1 ERATLTARSH
11 AGEAEH
17 ADVIELLPGL
27 DRGNVLAVAAR
38 IRLLL
43 KDDLAAFT
51 TALGPDAFPATLNRH
66 LLAEPHVDVDRR
78 QGAASDLDLSA
89 EAVRRGRDALDLG
102 IALQRVPLQTV
113 AGVALASQERLPG
126 GVRRFHAGVAAGRG
140 TGHAHA
146 VARPRGDGGRGSGRR
161 ARADVD
167 LKRRLRRRN
176 ADSGRHEL
184 QQAQPERR
192 RAGEDE
198 RSLGRRRGDGA
209 RCVIDGHGE
218 ILSVVVQS
226 IETSSVYVPLPA
238 VRVAVHR
245 IAFVRSGSTWT
256 RTGVGAEPAGFP
268 APAMYATSPASVIG

>member
-1 ERATLTARSH
+1 
-11 AGEAEH
+11 
-17 ADVIELLPGL
+17 
-27 DRGNVLAVAAR
+27 
-38 IRLLL
+38 
-43 KDDLAAFT
+43 
-51 TALGPDAFPATLNRH
+51 
-66 LLAEPHVDVDRR
+66 
-78 QGAASDLDLSA
+78 
-89 EAVRRGRDALDLG
+89 RDAVDLG
-102 IALQRVPLQTV
+102 VALQGVPLQAV
-113 AGVALASQERLPG
+113 AGVALTAQERLTR
-126 GVRRFHAGVAAGRG
+126 GVRRLHAGVAASRG
-140 TGHAHA
+140 TCHAHA
-146 VARPRGDGGRGSGRR
+146 VARARGDRRRGAGRR

-167 LKRRLRRRN
+167 LKRRFRGWN
-176 ADSGRHEL
+176 ADGCRHEL
-184 QQAQPERR
+184 QQAQPQRR

-268 APAMYATSPASVIG
+268 APAMYAT